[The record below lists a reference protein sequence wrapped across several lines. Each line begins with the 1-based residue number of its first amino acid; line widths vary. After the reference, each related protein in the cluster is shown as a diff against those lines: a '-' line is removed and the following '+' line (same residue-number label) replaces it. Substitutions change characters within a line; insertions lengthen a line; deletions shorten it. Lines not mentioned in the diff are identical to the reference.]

1 MERIFGYNIEIIVLI
16 RLYRMGLK
24 LDLLNLMMFCLE
36 LFKIESKD
44 MLKWLNKL
52 DRKFINSVS
61 GCNI

>member
-1 MERIFGYNIEIIVLI
+1 
-16 RLYRMGLK
+16 MGSK

-36 LFKIESKD
+36 SLKTESKD

-52 DRKFINSVS
+52 DRKSINSAS